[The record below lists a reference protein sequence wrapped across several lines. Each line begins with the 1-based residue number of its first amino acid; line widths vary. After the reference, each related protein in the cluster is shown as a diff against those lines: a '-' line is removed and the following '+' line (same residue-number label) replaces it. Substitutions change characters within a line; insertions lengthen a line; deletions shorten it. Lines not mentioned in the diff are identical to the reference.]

1 MLLKILIIKGSKHYK
16 INVCAHSTHKATSN
30 IKQWYRYRYSQQQH
44 LMQTQHSNIT
54 HNNITVSAT
63 AAKAL
68 EQQHLEHPQQ
78 SHFQLGCP

>member
-54 HNNITVSAT
+54 HNNITHNNITVSAT

-68 EQQHLEHPQQ
+68 E
-78 SHFQLGCP
+78 